1 MSLASSLESLRK
13 IDINDLDLNNIGSW
27 PAAVKVIV
35 CVLLTAAVLA
45 LGYNF
50 HLSDMQAQLEQQAAE
65 EETLKQQFST
75 KAFQAAN
82 LEAYKA
88 QMKEM
93 EESFGAL
100 LRQLPATPRYPG
112 CSRTSLVPAWAA
124 AWSSRKSSCFPRLP
138 SSSTS
143 SCRSRSAWSA
153 ATTTWRPS
161 SAACPA
167 CRGSS
172 PCMTSRSSRS
182 RPAARPSCA

>member
-75 KAFQAAN
+75 K
-82 LEAYKA
+82 
-88 QMKEM
+88 
-93 EESFGAL
+93 
-100 LRQLPATPRYPG
+100 RLPGREPG
-112 CSRTSLVPAWAA
+112 SLQGTDEGDGRVPWRLAA
-124 AWSSRKSSCFPRLP
+124 AVAQRHRGTRAARGHHSYRPGQRPEFEEIKLLP
-138 SSSTS
+138 EVAQQFYIELPIQISVVGGYHDL
-143 SCRSRSAWSA
+143 
-153 ATTTWRPS
+153 ATFVS
-161 SAACPA
+161 
-167 CRGSS
+167 GGVQ
-172 PCMTSRSSRS
+172 
-182 RPAARPSCA
+182 PAADRHPA

>member
-75 KAFQAAN
+75 KCGVVVILA
-82 LEAYKA
+82 
-88 QMKEM
+88 
-93 EESFGAL
+93 
-100 LRQLPATPRYPG
+100 
-112 CSRTSLVPAWAA
+112 
-124 AWSSRKSSCFPRLP
+124 
-138 SSSTS
+138 
-143 SCRSRSAWSA
+143 
-153 ATTTWRPS
+153 
-161 SAACPA
+161 
-167 CRGSS
+167 RGSGWRRMAGGQTRRGLQAS
-172 PCMTSRSSRS
+172 ARQMSSQI
-182 RPAARPSCA
+182 

>member
-82 LEAYKA
+82 LKPT
-88 QMKEM
+88 
-93 EESFGAL
+93 
-100 LRQLPATPRYPG
+100 RHR
-112 CSRTSLVPAWAA
+112 
-124 AWSSRKSSCFPRLP
+124 
-138 SSSTS
+138 
-143 SCRSRSAWSA
+143 
-153 ATTTWRPS
+153 
-161 SAACPA
+161 
-167 CRGSS
+167 
-172 PCMTSRSSRS
+172 
-182 RPAARPSCA
+182 

>member
-1 MSLASSLESLRK
+1 MGLRKEPRNESGQFLESLRK

-82 LEAYKA
+82 LKPT
-88 QMKEM
+88 
-93 EESFGAL
+93 
-100 LRQLPATPRYPG
+100 RHR
-112 CSRTSLVPAWAA
+112 
-124 AWSSRKSSCFPRLP
+124 
-138 SSSTS
+138 
-143 SCRSRSAWSA
+143 
-153 ATTTWRPS
+153 
-161 SAACPA
+161 
-167 CRGSS
+167 
-172 PCMTSRSSRS
+172 
-182 RPAARPSCA
+182 